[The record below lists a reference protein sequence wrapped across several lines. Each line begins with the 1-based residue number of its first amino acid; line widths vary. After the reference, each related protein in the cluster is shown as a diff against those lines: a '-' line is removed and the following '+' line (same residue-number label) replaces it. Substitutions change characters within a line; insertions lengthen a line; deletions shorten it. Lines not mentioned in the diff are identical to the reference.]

1 MLGDHTTLYMYHDE
15 SETATFAYDYVLTG
29 VFLAFFC

>member
-1 MLGDHTTLYMYHDE
+1 MLGDHITLYMYHD
-15 SETATFAYDYVLTG
+15 ETATFAYDYVLTG